1 MPRHKL
7 TPDDR
12 RRGQAKSAETKRARR
27 DEAEQ
32 EARDALADAAGEAV
46 ETLRAG
52 LKAEE
57 AHTRIRSAVAI
68 LDRAWGRPPQAV
80 EAAVTVAPTVIT
92 PEVDAAVV
100 LAGLSELG
108 LIHRGPRNG
117 DSN

>member
-1 MPRHKL
+1 M
-7 TPDDR
+7 
-12 RRGQAKSAETKRARR
+12 
-27 DEAEQ
+27 
-32 EARDALADAAGEAV
+32 
-46 ETLRAG
+46 
-52 LKAEE
+52 
-57 AHTRIRSAVAI
+57 AI